1 MLKFR
6 NLVYNSRQQNW
17 NNYICKRYLSLK
29 SKSLLGTNN
38 AAVSVQPTGPA
49 RTRFA
54 PSPTGFIHL
63 GSLRTALYNYLLA
76 RSTGGQFLLR
86 LEDTDQKRLV
96 PGAEENIYKSLQW
109 AGLQWDEGP
118 LVGGPHGPYRQSE
131 RGDIYKAYIRQLL
144 DSGKAYRCFCSRD
157 RLDGLASSARQL
169 YPPSLASYDRKC
181 HIHLS
186 QGQSDARAAS
196 GEPFTIRLIAPKQY
210 PVVTDLLHGDQNL
223 QVQVNYSDVRYDDPV
238 LVKSDGLPTYHFAN
252 VIDDHLMEITHVI
265 RGEEWLPSTPKHVYL
280 YEALGWTAPKFVH
293 IPLLTSSKDKK
304 LSKRSGD
311 ASILG
316 MAERE
321 SLLPEALVN
330 FVALFGW
337 SPDRHDSIGKSV
349 SEIFTLKDLEK
360 VFSLD
365 GLTKGNAKVD
375 DKKLHY
381 FNAHFFREKLN
392 DNNYVS
398 QTLDKIMKEVPEKFP
413 SKCDIP
419 DDRRL
424 SYEFSSSLLRLY
436 AKSITSMADY
446 FKKAVPFYSLPILPE
461 SAPAGKYDDEI
472 LEAAIKQTPDD
483 IDLESATQI
492 CEALASDKPKKLVF
506 PTLRLALTGNSPGL
520 TIPQIMAQLGGR
532 VSRQRFA
539 TAYRKYRDM

>member
-1 MLKFR
+1 MLKIDH
-6 NLVYNSRQQNW
+6 VVVGSRQNF
-17 NNYICKRYLSLK
+17 ICSIGRRFLSLK
-29 SKSLLGTNN
+29 SKSLLGSSN
-38 AAVSVQPTGPA
+38 AAVSVQPTSPA

-96 PGAEENIYKSLQW
+96 SGAEENIYKSLQW

-131 RGDIYKAYIRQLL
+131 RGDIYKMYVSQLL
-144 DSGKAYRCFCSRD
+144 ESGKAYRCFCSKD
-157 RLDGLASSARQL
+157 RLNGLSASARQL

-181 HIHLS
+181 HIHVTREE
-186 QGQSDARAAS
+186 SDARAAS

-265 RGEEWLPSTPKHVYL
+265 RGEEWLSSTPKHVYL

-311 ASILG
+311 ASILA

-349 SEIFTLKDLEK
+349 SEVFTLEDLER

-381 FNAHFFREKLN
+381 FNAHFFREKLGSEE
-392 DNNYVS
+392 YVA
-398 QTLDKIMKEVPEKFP
+398 QTLEKIMKEAPKRFP
-413 SKCDIP
+413 NESDIP
-419 DDRRL
+419 SDRRL
-424 SYEFSSSLLRLY
+424 SSEFSSSLLHLY
-436 AKSITSMADY
+436 SKSITSLADY
-446 FKKAVPFYSLPILPE
+446 FNKAAPFYSIPTLPE
-461 SAPAGKYDDEI
+461 VAPAGKYDGEI
-472 LEAAIKQTPDD
+472 LESAIKLTPDD
-483 IDLESATQI
+483 IDLDSATKI
-492 CEALASDKPKKLVF
+492 CEALTSEKPKKLVF

-520 TIPQIMAQLGGR
+520 TIPQIMTQLGGR
-532 VSRQRFA
+532 VSRERFT
-539 TAYRKYRDM
+539 TAYRKYSGM